1 MNKPS
6 SRPANFIF
14 ILSDTHRYDAMSF
27 TNPVKD
33 HFEIYTPN
41 MERMAKDGVSFKKL
55 LYESAH
61 LFASKGD
68 LSNGAMALS
77 MGRNCKSYG
86 FE

>member
-27 TNPVKD
+27 TNPLKD

-41 MERMAKDGVSFKKL
+41 MERMAKEGVSFREL

-61 LFASKGD
+61 LFAREGD

-77 MGRNCKSYG
+77 MGRNCKSSWI
-86 FE
+86 

>member
-27 TNPVKD
+27 TNPLKD

-41 MERMAKDGVSFKKL
+41 MERVAKEGVSFRNCYTNL
-55 LYESAH
+55 PICSPARAIYQT
-61 LFASKGD
+61 
-68 LSNGAMALS
+68 
-77 MGRNCKSYG
+77 GRWPFQWGGNCKSYG